1 MNTKPFSHT
10 SEDILSVQMKK
21 MISMNIGS
29 STSYWKPWRW
39 VRFDLILT
47 IRDIYINSNL
57 NLLTKLTS
65 SSRST
70 EFEDVLPWKIFQM
83 ITKNIPISRG
93 IVISYVM
100 KQGYLCWVYWKV
112 NGNWDN
118 NMIGIFQWR
127 ESHRRA
133 NTSIWRKKEIQ
144 KTGLWVSQSG
154 IRVGKLTI

>member
-1 MNTKPFSHT
+1 
-10 SEDILSVQMKK
+10 MKK
-21 MISMNIGS
+21 MISINSGS

-39 VRFDLILT
+39 ARFDLILT
-47 IRDIYINSNL
+47 IRDIYINSKL

-93 IVISYVM
+93 IAISYVM

-118 NMIGIFQWR
+118 NMIRIFQWR

-133 NTSIWRKKEIQ
+133 NTSVWRKKEIQ
-144 KTGLWVSQSG
+144 ETELWVSQSG